1 MSADKRSG
9 MRSTDGSTMLGEQ
22 VVDHQTVAVIPVAE
36 ERIVVSKRSVEG
48 ERVRVRVVTDE
59 VAELARVSL
68 LSERVEVERVPIGRA
83 VETAPPVREE
93 DGTTVIPILEEVIV
107 VEKRLILKE
116 ELRVRRVADTRNE
129 EQPVTLRRQR
139 AEIERL
145 PPVSA
150 GGPTGA
156 VPPKGGEHR

>member
-1 MSADKRSG
+1 MSADERSG
-9 MRSTDGSTMLGEQ
+9 MRSADARTADAEQ
-22 VVDHQTVAVIPVAE
+22 VVDHQTVAVVPLVE
-36 ERIVVSKRSVEG
+36 ERLVVSKRSVEG

-68 LSERVEVERVPIGRA
+68 RSERIEVERVPIGRA

-93 DGTTVIPILEEVIV
+93 DGATVIPILEEIVV

-116 ELRVRRVADTRNE
+116 ELRVRRVPSTRHE

-145 PPVSA
+145 PPASA

-156 VPPKGGEHR
+156 IPPKGGEHI